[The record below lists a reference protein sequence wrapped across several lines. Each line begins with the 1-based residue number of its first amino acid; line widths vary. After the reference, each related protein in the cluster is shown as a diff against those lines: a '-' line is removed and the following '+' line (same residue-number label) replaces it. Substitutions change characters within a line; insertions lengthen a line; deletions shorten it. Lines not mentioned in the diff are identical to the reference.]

1 MTANRLPGVPRR
13 AQTPVDLSNPTQRS
27 KAADV
32 VSQQLRALARAP
44 IVDQVR
50 LQQLMDELELLV
62 WSPPNHP

>member
-27 KAADV
+27 QAAAEL
-32 VSQQLRALARAP
+32 SQQLQALARAP
-44 IVDQVR
+44 IVDQAR
-50 LQQLMDELELLV
+50 LQQLMDELESLV